1 MEKNFTDPKSMLNG
15 RREVADLIRTKFE
28 TINVLNVE
36 KGVIMHETA
45 DHEGEEAPIEAA
57 IVIALHAV
65 IEATEATVALIV
77 AVAAARA
84 VAIEATA
91 VNLAVHPRPAAVDAR
106 ASTARRV
113 VVAAEAE
120 AADEARAGAH
130 PEAQPRR
137 RQTPMEAAIRRRAA
151 AAAAAKRRPVPTT
164 MEAAAARAQSE
175 IPVSRHP
182 QADRILPEEDP
193 TKTGPLEFVFFSP
206 HGIFLSL
213 FCSRNSLQ

>member
-57 IVIALHAV
+57 IVTALRVV
-65 IEATEATVALIV
+65 IEATEAAVVLIV
-77 AVAAARA
+77 AVAVARA
-84 VAIEATA
+84 AATETTA
-91 VNLAVHPRPAAVDAR
+91 VNLAVLRRPVVAVDAR

-113 VVAAEAE
+113 AAVVAAE
-120 AADEARAGAH
+120 AADEARAGAGVR
-130 PEAQPRR
+130 PEARPKR
-137 RQTPMEAAIRRRAA
+137 RQTPTEAAIRRRTAA
-151 AAAAAKRRPVPTT
+151 AAPAVARRRPAPT

-193 TKTGPLEFVFFSP
+193 TKM
-206 HGIFLSL
+206 
-213 FCSRNSLQ
+213 